1 MNILFNIIL
10 IYFFLFVA
18 FVVGVPGTNKYNII
32 QNKLILFIGIFLLQ
46 FILLIINKISN
57 NCKVQFKK
65 LAHHSLYNS
74 LISVIAYSIY
84 IDLITMNTTK
94 DYMSNII
101 DSKYLRSG
109 LLSAI
114 ISISLFVNNFFRIII
129 GSDSYKCRKTNV
141 KKLDI

>member
-10 IYFFLFVA
+10 IYFFLFIA
-18 FVVGVPGTNKYNII
+18 FIIGVPGTNKYNII

-46 FILLIINKISN
+46 FILLIINKITN
-57 NCKVQFKK
+57 NCKVPFKK
-65 LAHHSLYNS
+65 LAQHSIYNS

-94 DYMSNII
+94 EYMNSVIE
-101 DSKYLRSG
+101 SKYLRAG

-114 ISISLFVNNFFRIII
+114 ISSSLFVNNFFRIII
-129 GSDSYKCRKTNV
+129 GSDSYKCRKSDV
-141 KKLDI
+141 KKLDF